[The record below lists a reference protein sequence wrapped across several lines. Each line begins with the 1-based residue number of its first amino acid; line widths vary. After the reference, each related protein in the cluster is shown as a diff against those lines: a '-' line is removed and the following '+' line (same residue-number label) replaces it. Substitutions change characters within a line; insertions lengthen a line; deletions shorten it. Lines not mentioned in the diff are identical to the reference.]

1 MPGAGKWKA
10 AMMAQTLD
18 AIVVEVE
25 ARHISGICGQLGL
38 HGKFQDGPNTESYL
52 FKKQNKMEKKINKWN
67 FMKGT
72 NFCSSKETEC
82 RSSPQS
88 GGGGRGGG
96 PSRYP
101 SAMHVEVTGQACE
114 ASSLTLPP

>member
-52 FKKQNKMEKKINKWN
+52 FKKQNKMEKKNQQMELHERNKLLLIEGDGVQ
-67 FMKGT
+67 KQP
-72 NFCSSKETEC
+72 TE
-82 RSSPQS
+82 RWRGE
-88 GGGGRGGG
+88 GGW
-96 PSRYP
+96 
-101 SAMHVEVTGQACE
+101 TQ
-114 ASSLTLPP
+114 